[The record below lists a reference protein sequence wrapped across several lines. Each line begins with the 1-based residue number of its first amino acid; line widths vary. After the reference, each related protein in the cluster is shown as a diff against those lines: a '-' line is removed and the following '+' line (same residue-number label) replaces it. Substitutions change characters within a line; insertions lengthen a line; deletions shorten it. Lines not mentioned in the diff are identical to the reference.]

1 MVMQASMY
9 ALPEE
14 MHGYIGMFYGYVRA
28 RVRYVGWR

>member
-1 MVMQASMY
+1 MVMQACMY

-28 RVRYVGWR
+28 RVCRVEWR